1 MRRSLGAKVAARE
14 RGALSGPGSLPERAR
29 IAEVA
34 RDAEASETCKRLCV
48 LSEGLARRH
57 RILSLEGRLFFF
69 FCCVDHRERRE

>member
-1 MRRSLGAKVAARE
+1 MRRPLGAKVAARE

-48 LSEGLARRH
+48 LSD
-57 RILSLEGRLFFF
+57 RILSLEGRLFF